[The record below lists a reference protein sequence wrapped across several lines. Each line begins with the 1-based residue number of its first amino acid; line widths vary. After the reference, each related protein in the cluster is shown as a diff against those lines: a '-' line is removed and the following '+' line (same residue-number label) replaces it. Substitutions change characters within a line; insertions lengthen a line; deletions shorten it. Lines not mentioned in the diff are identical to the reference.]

1 MTFKHIDLRK
11 IILLFALVTA
21 GVTLANSFYAARQV
35 QHQVLV
41 DNALEANR
49 AYAAKVASSIEAFL
63 LSAQQQ
69 LAYSVG
75 QMNRAFDNPR
85 LLHAE
90 ARRIQEQDQGFNAIT
105 IVDAGGHVLAVWPPS
120 LLHDGQ
126 ALTSSGAEH
135 ALNSRVQLISDA
147 YTSSAGNLVVFI
159 SHPVFDDQQRYLGF
173 VGGAVYLREKGIL
186 HTLISNHFYRD
197 GTLSYVVDNNRRLL
211 YHPQFDRV
219 GSVVGANLA
228 VDELLAGQSGAMQV
242 VNTQGVEMLAGFA
255 PIPLTGWGVVSQ
267 KPYRDTVAPLDRLMW
282 QMLWGTAPVGL
293 LGLIGIWWM
302 TRLITRPLR
311 QLADNANAMNAS
323 SSPERIRRVRAWY
336 FEADHIKR
344 ALLRGIDVM
353 QERMGRLNRQAQTD
367 PLTGL
372 FNRRALAEALEVM
385 DERKQAFAVIALDI
399 DHFKAIND
407 GHGHD
412 VGDEVLARLA
422 GVLRECSREGD
433 LAFRLGGEEFLLLLP
448 DTPITAAGEMAERL
462 RWQVASTRVEPVGH
476 ATVSLGVARC
486 AAGDD
491 AAEALKRADESMY
504 AAKQGGRNQVVVE
517 SRLTR

>member
-21 GVTLANSFYAARQV
+21 GVTLANSFYAARKV

-41 DNALEANR
+41 DNALETNR

-63 LSAQQQ
+63 LSSQQQ

-75 QMNRAFDNPR
+75 QMGRDFDNPR

-105 IVDAGGHVLAVWPPS
+105 IVDASGHVLAAWPPS

-135 ALNSRVQLISDA
+135 ALNSRVPLISDA
-147 YTSSAGNLVVFI
+147 YTSSTGNLVVFV
-159 SHPVFDDQQRYLGF
+159 SHPVFDAEQRYLGF

-219 GSVVGANLA
+219 GSVIGANLA
-228 VDELLAGQSGAMQV
+228 VDALLAGESGAMPV
-242 VNTQGVEMLAGFA
+242 TNSQGVDMLAGYA
-255 PIPLTGWGVVSQ
+255 SIPLTHWGVVSQ
-267 KPYRDTVAPLDRLMW
+267 KPYRDTVAPLDGLMW
-282 QMLWGTAPVGL
+282 KMLWGTAPVGL
-293 LGLIGIWWM
+293 LGLAGIWWM
-302 TRLITRPLR
+302 TLLITRPLR
-311 QLADNANAMNAS
+311 QLADNANAMNPT
-323 SSPERIRRVRAWY
+323 SSPERIRGVRAWY

-344 ALLRGIDVM
+344 ALLRGINAM
-353 QERMGRLNRQAQTD
+353 QERMGRLNLQAQTD

-372 FNRRALAEALEVM
+372 FNRRALGEALEVI
-385 DERKQAFAVIALDI
+385 EGRAQGFVAIALDI
-399 DHFKAIND
+399 DHFKSIND
-407 GHGHD
+407 RHGHD

-448 DTPITAAGEMAERL
+448 DTSLAAAGEIAERL
-462 RWQVASTRVEPVGH
+462 RLQVEATRIEPVGH
-476 ATVSLGVARC
+476 VTVSLGVAHGPGG
-486 AAGDD
+486 GDP
-491 AAEALKRADESMY
+491 AQVLKRADELMY
-504 AAKQGGRNQVVVE
+504 AAKQGGRNRVVVQK
-517 SRLTR
+517 

>member
-11 IILLFALVTA
+11 IILVFALVTA

-75 QMNRAFDNPR
+75 QMRHDFDDPR

-105 IVDAGGHVLAVWPPS
+105 VVDATGHVLAAWPPS

-135 ALNSRVQLISDA
+135 ALNSRVPLISDA
-147 YTSSAGNLVVFI
+147 YTSSTGNLVVFI

-228 VDELLAGQSGAMQV
+228 VDALLTGDSGAMPV
-242 VNTQGVEMLAGFA
+242 INSQGVEMLAGYA
-255 PIPLTGWGVVSQ
+255 SIPLTRWGVVSQ
-267 KPYRDTVAPLDRLMW
+267 KPYRDTVAPLDSLMW
-282 QMLWGTAPVGL
+282 KMLWGTAPVGL
-293 LGLIGIWWM
+293 LGLVGIWWM
-302 TRLITRPLR
+302 TRLISRPLR
-311 QLADNANAMNAS
+311 QLADNANAMDPG
-323 SSPERIRRVRAWY
+323 SSPERIGSVRAWY

-344 ALLRGIDVM
+344 ALLRGIHLM
-353 QERMGRLNRQAQTD
+353 QERMGRLNLQAQTD

-372 FNRRALAEALEVM
+372 FNRRALDEALAVM
-385 DERKQAFAVIALDI
+385 DSRRQPFAVIALDI

-407 GHGHD
+407 SHGHD

-448 DTPITAAGEMAERL
+448 ETSIAAAGDIAERL
-462 RWQVASTRVEPVGH
+462 RRQVVATRIEPVGQV
-476 ATVSLGVARC
+476 TVSLGVARC
-486 AAGDD
+486 AAGGD
-491 AAEALKRADESMY
+491 ASEAIKRADALMY
-504 AAKQGGRNQVVVE
+504 AAKQAGRNRVASQPG
-517 SRLTR
+517 

>member
-21 GVTLANSFYAARQV
+21 GVTLANSFYAARKV

-75 QMNRAFDNPR
+75 QMSRDFDNPR

-105 IVDAGGHVLAVWPPS
+105 IVDATGHVLAAWPPS

-135 ALNSRVQLISDA
+135 ALDSRLPLISDA
-147 YTSSAGNLVVFI
+147 YTSSTGNLVVFV
-159 SHPVFDDQQRYLGF
+159 SHPVFDAQQRYLGF

-219 GSVVGANLA
+219 GSVVGKNLA
-228 VDELLAGQSGAMQV
+228 VDAVLAGESGAMPV
-242 VNTQGVEMLAGFA
+242 TNSQGTDMLAGYA
-255 PIPLTGWGVVSQ
+255 DIPLTHWGVVSQ
-267 KPYRDTVAPLDRLMW
+267 KPYRDTVAPLDGLMW
-282 QMLWGTAPVGL
+282 QMLRGTAPVGL
-293 LGLIGIWWM
+293 LGLVGIWWM
-302 TRLITRPLR
+302 TLLITRPLR
-311 QLADNANAMNAS
+311 QLADNTNAMNAG

-344 ALLRGIDVM
+344 ALLRGINVM
-353 QERMGRLNRQAQTD
+353 QERMGRLNLQAQTD

-372 FNRRALAEALEVM
+372 FNRRALDEALEVM
-385 DERKQAFAVIALDI
+385 AERAQPFAVIALDI
-399 DHFKAIND
+399 DHFKSIND
-407 GHGHD
+407 NHGHD

-448 DTPITAAGEMAERL
+448 DTPIGAASEMAERL
-462 RWQVASTRVEPVGH
+462 RWQVQATRMEPVGH
-476 ATVSLGVARC
+476 VTVSLGVARC
-486 AAGDD
+486 AEGAD
-491 AAEALKRADESMY
+491 AARALKQADELMY
-504 AAKQGGRNQVVVE
+504 AAKQGGRNRVVAQPD
-517 SRLTR
+517 

>member
-75 QMNRAFDNPR
+75 RMSHDFGNPR

-105 IVDAGGHVLAVWPPS
+105 IVDASGHVLAAWPPS

-135 ALNSRVQLISDA
+135 ALNSREPLISDA
-147 YTSSAGNLVVFI
+147 YTSSTGNLVVFI
-159 SHPVFDDQQRYLGF
+159 SYPVFDVQERYLGF

-219 GSVVGANLA
+219 GSVVGPNLA
-228 VDELLAGQSGAMQV
+228 VDRLLDGESGAMQV
-242 VNTQGVEMLAGFA
+242 TNTQGIEMLAGYA
-255 PIPLTGWGVVSQ
+255 SIPLTHWGVVSQ

-282 QMLWGTAPVGL
+282 QMLRGTAPVGV

-302 TRLITRPLR
+302 TLLITRPLR
-311 QLADNANAMNAS
+311 QLADNANAMNPT

-336 FEADHIKR
+336 VEADHIKR
-344 ALLRGIDVM
+344 ALLRGIGVM
-353 QERMGRLNRQAQTD
+353 QERMGRLNLQAQTD

-372 FNRRALAEALEVM
+372 FNRRALGEALALME
-385 DERKQAFAVIALDI
+385 ERGQGFAAIALDI
-399 DHFKAIND
+399 DHFKSIND
-407 GHGHD
+407 SHGHD

-433 LAFRLGGEEFLLLLP
+433 LAFRLGGEEFLLVLP
-448 DTPITAAGEMAERL
+448 QTSITSASEMAERL
-462 RWQVASTRVEPVGH
+462 RGQVQATRIEPVGH
-476 ATVSLGVARC
+476 VTVSLGVARS
-486 AAGDD
+486 AAGADP
-491 AAEALKRADESMY
+491 AEALKRADELMY
-504 AAKQGGRNQVVVE
+504 AAKQGGRNQVVGE
-517 SRLTR
+517 AG

>member
-21 GVTLANSFYAARQV
+21 GMTLANSFYAARKV

-63 LSAQQQ
+63 LSSQQQ
-69 LAYSVG
+69 LAYSVA
-75 QMNRAFDNPR
+75 QMSRDFANPR

-105 IVDAGGHVLAVWPPS
+105 IVDASGHVLAAWPPS

-126 ALTSSGAEH
+126 ALTSSGAQH
-135 ALNSRVQLISDA
+135 ALNSRAPLISDA
-147 YTSSAGNLVVFI
+147 YTSSAGNLVVFV
-159 SHPVFDDQQRYLGF
+159 SHPVFDADKRYLGF

-219 GSVVGANLA
+219 GSVVGANPA
-228 VDELLAGQSGAMQV
+228 VDQLLAGASGAMQV
-242 VNTQGVEMLAGFA
+242 TNSQGVEMLAGYA
-255 PIPLTGWGVVSQ
+255 SIPLTRWGVVSQ

-293 LGLIGIWWM
+293 LGLVGIWWM

-344 ALLRGIDVM
+344 ALLRGINVM
-353 QERMGRLNRQAQTD
+353 QERMGHLNLQAQTD

-372 FNRRALAEALEVM
+372 LNRRALDEALAVI
-385 DERKQAFAVIALDI
+385 DERARPFAAIALDI

-407 GHGHD
+407 NHGHD

-433 LAFRLGGEEFLLLLP
+433 LCFRLGGEEFLLVLP
-448 DTPITAAGEMAERL
+448 ETPLAAASEMAERL
-462 RWQVASTRVEPVGH
+462 RWQVQATRIEPVGH
-476 ATVSLGVARC
+476 VSVSLGVARC
-486 AAGDD
+486 ASGGDS
-491 AAEALKRADESMY
+491 AEVLKRADELMY
-504 AAKQGGRNQVVVE
+504 AAKQAGRNRVVSE
-517 SRLTR
+517 PG

>member
-1 MTFKHIDLRK
+1 MTLKHIDLRK

-21 GVTLANSFYAARQV
+21 GVTLANSFFAARTV

-41 DNALEANR
+41 DTALEANR
-49 AYAAKVASSIEAFL
+49 AYAAKLASSIEAFL
-63 LSAQQQ
+63 LSSQQQ

-75 QMNRAFDNPR
+75 QMSRDFANPR

-90 ARRIQEQDQGFNAIT
+90 ARRLQEQDLGFNAVT
-105 IVDAGGHVLAVWPPS
+105 IVDAEGHVLAAWPPS

-135 ALNSRVQLISDA
+135 ALKSRVPLISDA
-147 YTSSAGNLVVFI
+147 YTSSTGNLVVFV
-159 SHPVFDDQQRYLGF
+159 SHPVFDAEQRYLGF
-173 VGGAVYLREKGIL
+173 VGGAIYLREKGIL

-197 GTLSYVVDNNRRLL
+197 GTLSYVVDTHRRLL

-219 GSVVGANLA
+219 GSVVGVNLA
-228 VDELLAGQSGAMQV
+228 VDEVLGGQSGAMDV
-242 VNTQGVEMLAGFA
+242 TNSQGVEMLAGYA
-255 PIPLTGWGVVSQ
+255 SVPLTGWAVVSQ

-282 QMLWGTAPVGL
+282 QMLRGTAPVGV

-353 QERMGRLNRQAQTD
+353 QERMGHLNLQAQTD

-372 FNRRALAEALEVM
+372 LNRRALDDALQLM
-385 DERKQAFAVIALDI
+385 GKQARPFALVAVDI
-399 DHFKAIND
+399 DHFKSIND
-407 GHGHD
+407 NHGHD

-422 GVLRECSREGD
+422 GVLRECSRDGD
-433 LAFRLGGEEFLLLLP
+433 LSFRLGGEEFLLLLP
-448 DTPITAAGEMAERL
+448 QTSLGVASEVAERL
-462 RWQVASTRVEPVGH
+462 RRRMEATRIEPVGH
-476 ATVSLGVARC
+476 VTASLGVALC
-486 AAGDD
+486 EGGGDAGD
-491 AAEALKRADESMY
+491 ALKRADESMY
-504 AAKQGGRNQVVVE
+504 AAKQSGRNQVVVQ
-517 SRLTR
+517 SG

>member
-1 MTFKHIDLRK
+1 MTFKHIDLRTL
-11 IILLFALVTA
+11 ILLFALLTA
-21 GVTLANSFYAARQV
+21 GITLANSFHAARQV
-35 QHQVLV
+35 QRQVLV

-69 LAYSVG
+69 LAYSAG
-75 QMNRAFDNPR
+75 QMGSRFDDPR

-105 IVDAGGHVLAVWPPS
+105 VVDADGHVLAAWPPS

-135 ALNSRVQLISDA
+135 ALDSRVPMISDA
-147 YTSSAGNLVVFI
+147 YTSSTGNLVVFI
-159 SHPVFDDQQRYLGF
+159 SCPVFDAEKRYLGF

-219 GSVVGANLA
+219 GSVVGENLA
-228 VDELLAGQSGAMQV
+228 VDALLAGGNGAMQV
-242 VNTQGVEMLAGFA
+242 TNTQGVEMLAGFA
-255 PIPLTGWGVVSQ
+255 SIPLTHWGVVSQ
-267 KPYRDTVAPLDRLMW
+267 KPYRDTVAPLDSLMR
-282 QMLWGTAPVGL
+282 QMLYSTAPLGL
-293 LGLIGIWWM
+293 LGLVGIWWLA
-302 TRLITRPLR
+302 RLITRPLR
-311 QLADNANAMNAS
+311 QLADSANAMDAT
-323 SSPERIRRVRAWY
+323 SSPARLRQVRAWY

-344 ALLRGIDVM
+344 ALLRGITLM
-353 QERMGRLNRQAQTD
+353 QERMGRLNLQAQTD

-372 FNRRALAEALEVM
+372 FNRRGLEDAIELLGGRNQGLALV
-385 DERKQAFAVIALDI
+385 AVDV

-407 GHGHD
+407 NHGHD

-422 GVLRECSREGD
+422 GVLRQCSRDGD
-433 LAFRLGGEEFLLLLP
+433 LAFRLGGEEFLLVLP
-448 DTPITAAGEMAERL
+448 DTALGAAGDVAERL
-462 RWQVASTRVEPVGH
+462 RRMVEQTRIEPVGH
-476 ATVSLGVARC
+476 VTVSLGVALC
-486 AAGDD
+486 ASGGTF
-491 AAEALKRADESMY
+491 AEALKRADELMY
-504 AAKQGGRNQVVVE
+504 QAKQQGRNRVIVE
-517 SRLTR
+517 

>member
-1 MTFKHIDLRK
+1 MTFKHIDLRTL
-11 IILLFALVTA
+11 ILLFALVTA

-41 DNALEANR
+41 ENALEANR

-75 QMNRAFDNPR
+75 RMNVNFDDPD
-85 LLHAE
+85 LLRVE

-105 IVDAGGHVLAVWPPS
+105 IVDAEGHVLAAWPPS
-120 LLHDGQ
+120 LLRDGQ

-135 ALNSRVQLISDA
+135 ALNSRVPLISDA

-159 SHPVFDDQQRYLGF
+159 SHPVFDAQKRYLGF

-219 GSVVGANLA
+219 GSVVGANPA
-228 VDELLAGQSGAMQV
+228 VDALLAGDSGAMQLI
-242 VNTQGVEMLAGFA
+242 NSQGVEMLAGFA
-255 PIPLTGWGVVSQ
+255 SIPLTGWGVVSQ
-267 KPYRDTVAPLDRLMW
+267 KPYRDTVAPLDSLMW
-282 QMLWGTAPVGL
+282 QMLYRTAPVGL
-293 LGLIGIWWM
+293 LILLGIWWM

-311 QLADNANAMNAS
+311 QLADSANAMEAT
-323 SSPERIRRVRAWY
+323 SSPERIDKVRAWY

-344 ALLRGIDVM
+344 ALLRGIGLM
-353 QERMGRLNRQAQTD
+353 QERMGRLNLQAQTD

-372 FNRRALAEALEVM
+372 FNRRALGEVTAVMTERQQPLALVT
-385 DERKQAFAVIALDI
+385 LDA
-399 DHFKAIND
+399 DHFKSIND
-407 GHGHD
+407 TYGHD

-422 GVLRECSREGD
+422 GLLRQCSRDGD

-448 DTPITAAGEMAERL
+448 DTSVADASEVAERL
-462 RWQVASTRVEPVGH
+462 RRLVELTRIEPVGH
-476 ATVSLGVARC
+476 VTVSLGVARC
-486 AAGDD
+486 AVGGDF
-491 AAEALKRADESMY
+491 AEALKRADELMY
-504 AAKQGGRNQVVVE
+504 QAKQAGRNRVLSE
-517 SRLTR
+517 PL

>member
-75 QMNRAFDNPR
+75 QMSRDFGDPR

-90 ARRIQEQDQGFNAIT
+90 AKRIQEQDQGFNAIT
-105 IVDAGGHVLAVWPPS
+105 VVDATGHVLAAWPPS

-135 ALNSRVQLISDA
+135 ALNSRVPLISDA
-147 YTSSAGNLVVFI
+147 YTSSTGNLVVFI
-159 SHPVFDDQQRYLGF
+159 SHPLFDENKRYLGF

-219 GSVVGANLA
+219 GSVVGENRV
-228 VDELLAGQSGAMQV
+228 VDQLLAGERGAMPV
-242 VNTQGVEMLAGFA
+242 TNTQGVDMLAGFA
-255 PIPLTGWGVVSQ
+255 SIPLTHWGVVSQ

-282 QMLWGTAPVGL
+282 QMLWGTAPVGV

-302 TRLITRPLR
+302 TLLITRPLR

-323 SSPERIRRVRAWY
+323 SSPQRIRDVRAWY

-353 QERMGRLNRQAQTD
+353 QERMGRLNLQAQTD

-372 FNRRALAEALEVM
+372 FNRRALGEALEVM
-385 DERKQAFAVIALDI
+385 DGRQQGFAVIALDV

-422 GVLRECSREGD
+422 GVLRECSRQGD

-448 DTPITAAGEMAERL
+448 DTALGVAGEIAERL
-462 RWQVASTRVEPVGH
+462 RRQVEMTRIEPVGRV
-476 ATVSLGVARC
+476 TVSLGVACRTPG
-486 AAGDD
+486 AEGGDV
-491 AAEALKRADESMY
+491 LKRADELMY
-504 AAKQGGRNQVVVE
+504 MAKQGGRNRVTTDV
-517 SRLTR
+517 TG